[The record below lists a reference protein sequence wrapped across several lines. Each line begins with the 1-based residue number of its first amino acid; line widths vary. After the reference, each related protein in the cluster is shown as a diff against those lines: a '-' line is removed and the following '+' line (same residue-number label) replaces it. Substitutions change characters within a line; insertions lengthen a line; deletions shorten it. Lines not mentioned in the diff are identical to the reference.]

1 MALKTCV
8 TITGEDG
15 RELKEHGS
23 AFFPAGNYY
32 DDLRQEAVPWHWHEE
47 MEAVVVVEGMAELLV
62 ETERYQVK
70 AGEGFFINAEA
81 LHAFE
86 VSSME
91 ECRMHSLVFH
101 PRLVG
106 GSMESVFWQSYIQPL
121 VENHCFQSALLNET
135 LPWHSQ
141 ACGCIEDAWQ
151 AMEKKETGY
160 EFQVRNALSQLILL
174 LRLHQP
180 MPQKEPSQRELRDAR
195 RIRTM
200 LQYIQ
205 EHYSEETDTAQIARS
220 AMISE
225 SECLRCFHKSIGMPP
240 IRYLKQFRIQ
250 KAAELLMSWSCPV
263 PL

>member
-1 MALKTCV
+1 
-8 TITGEDG
+8 
-15 RELKEHGS
+15 
-23 AFFPAGNYY
+23 
-32 DDLRQEAVPWHWHEE
+32 
-47 MEAVVVVEGMAELLV
+47 
-62 ETERYQVK
+62 
-70 AGEGFFINAEA
+70 
-81 LHAFE
+81 
-86 VSSME
+86 
-91 ECRMHSLVFH
+91 
-101 PRLVG
+101 
-106 GSMESVFWQSYIQPL
+106 
-121 VENHCFQSALLNET
+121 
-135 LPWHSQ
+135 
-141 ACGCIEDAWQ
+141 
-151 AMEKKETGY
+151 MEKKETGY

-250 KAAELLMSWSCPV
+250 KAAELLMSTDKKAGDIGAECGFLDTSYFTKVFREIKGCTPGEYRRRQACFTDGQ
-263 PL
+263 